1 MPAKRCPA
9 AHPADPA
16 PCDGRAVVT
25 ILDAD
30 NAGADGC
37 ELHGARLLAALDG
50 GRPVALPDA
59 PAGAALRVF
68 RAAGTSRPEHR
79 AASLTEIVTSLQY
92 RAETS

>member
-1 MPAKRCPA
+1 MPAKWRCPA

-16 PCDGRAVVT
+16 PCDGRPVVT
-25 ILDAD
+25 ILDAA

-68 RAAGTSRPEHR
+68 RAARTSRPEYR
-79 AASLTEIVTSLQY
+79 AASITGIVESLH